1 MMQKGCSFSDLRHAH
16 WLRSRLDQDDY
27 SGWRQI
33 PFAGDGR
40 TRQDPS
46 RQYGTGGKMQGKK
59 FMICATWN
67 APREAFD
74 NPNGV
79 LYAGKGTADLFLHI
93 TSNYKFTG
101 YDILPDYGVFDIFKN
116 PDIPRALEDYKRHL
130 EKHCL

>member
-1 MMQKGCSFSDLRHAH
+1 MECAL
-16 WLRSRLDQDDY
+16 LDEVFNV
-27 SGWRQI
+27 GLAKEVLL
-33 PFAGDGR
+33 AGDGR
-40 TRQDPS
+40 TRPDPS

-101 YDILPDYGVFDIFKN
+101 YDILPDLSL
-116 PDIPRALEDYKRHL
+116 RAPTSRARLKTTSGIWRNTACDLLHGGHSPTQTNSL
-130 EKHCL
+130 